1 MKKFRAPD
9 EISTRNRPSSISDAF
24 PLSKLSINTMTAASK
39 QKNFNSKIKVEKGN
53 LTYSRVGKRLF
64 FLKQSVIHFF
74 VTIFPLP
81 KRREILSATA
91 SIFV

>member
-1 MKKFRAPD
+1 M
-9 EISTRNRPSSISDAF
+9 
-24 PLSKLSINTMTAASK
+24 
-39 QKNFNSKIKVEKGN
+39 EKGN
-53 LTYSRVGKRLF
+53 FTYSRVGKRLF

-91 SIFV
+91 SISV